1 MEGENGRT
9 EEDKDRDG
17 KVRERE
23 GPSERRG
30 RGRGHAEILMYD
42 HFYIHIMLNCRYH
55 IVQLYAYVLVKASIA
70 VILLV
75 IY

>member
-9 EEDKDRDG
+9 EEDKERDG

-23 GPSERRG
+23 GQSEGRGRGRG

-55 IVQLYAYVLVKASIA
+55 IVQLYA
-70 VILLV
+70 
-75 IY
+75 